1 MAVMRVVKNKDYSI
15 VHNGFINNKNL
26 SFKAKGIL
34 LYFLSKPDNWD
45 FYLKEMAL
53 NSKDGVESIKAGIS
67 ELENLGYIH
76 KSLKR
81 SDNGKLSGGYDY
93 TVYEIPQPKQENT
106 DSVKNLSDNLP
117 IKENHSLINTE
128 LSNNTNNK
136 YAESDA
142 EDIWSI
148 YPNKKG
154 KSKSIYYILKIL
166 KKLSKEEL
174 TRAVER
180 YSLEV
185 ENVDKKF
192 ILYGSSF
199 FSGRYEDYL
208 DDNYSQI
215 KSSSK
220 SISDDGIREF

>member
-1 MAVMRVVKNKDYSI
+1 MAVMRVVKNKDYST

-34 LYFLSKPDNWD
+34 LYFLSKPDNWE
-45 FYLKEMAL
+45 FYLQEMAK

-106 DSVKNLSDNLP
+106 VSVKNLSDNLP
-117 IKENHSLINTE
+117 IKENRSLINTE

-136 YAESDA
+136 YTASDA

-154 KSKSIYYILKIL
+154 KRKSIDYILKIL

-174 TRAVER
+174 IRAVER

-220 SISDDGIREF
+220 NISDDGIRDF

>member
-1 MAVMRVVKNKDYSI
+1 MAVMRVVKNKDYST

-34 LYFLSKPDNWD
+34 LYFLSKPDNWE
-45 FYLKEMAL
+45 FYLKEMAK

-106 DSVKNLSDNLP
+106 VSVKNLSDNLP
-117 IKENHSLINTE
+117 IKENRSLINTE

-136 YAESDA
+136 YTASDA

-154 KSKSIYYILKIL
+154 KRKSIDYILKIL

-174 TRAVER
+174 IRAVER

-220 SISDDGIREF
+220 NISDDGIRDF